1 MKALGLWFADIKAL
15 EVLVGHKRNPH
26 MLRYI
31 LVDFC
36 QYNLPRICAYARG
49 LSRPCIIELMSFIQ
63 SGASDGQAPA
73 TLLSKVVARNVLQS
87 ELQLP

>member
-1 MKALGLWFADIKAL
+1 MAYLALGNNRIPRVKALGLWFADIKAL

-36 QYNLPRICAYARG
+36 QYNLPRIW
-49 LSRPCIIELMSFIQ
+49 
-63 SGASDGQAPA
+63 ASDGQAPA